1 MRPITDFILQRFPL
15 FIGFY
20 FLAHL
25 FLRLASN
32 NTLTIDE
39 SEQMLVSQ
47 YFSLGYNAQPP
58 LYTWIQILFF
68 RIFGQSILAI
78 ALLKN
83 LFLYLLYIF
92 TWLSAREISRDRLVA
107 TLSALSLILLFQIAW
122 VAQIDQIH
130 SAAVTTTGAA
140 ALYFFLR
147 LVNHGRAVDYLI
159 FGLVA
164 GCGLL
169 FKYNFLLLLLAM
181 GLTCLSM
188 AELRPRILT
197 RKVFLALGPIILII
211 LPHTL
216 WFIQHTGLATGETIQ
231 RMNMDDIGHPVQD
244 RLRGMADLLKASL
257 AFVSPFWLVFLL
269 LFRKGLGPSRY
280 PRSKILGSILIWTV
294 VLLVLI
300 IMASGISNIKE
311 RWLQPYLFFFPLWC
325 LLHVH
330 KSELRTRAT
339 KLAATAAVFMSL
351 VLLVIPLRL
360 VTIDLTGKPH
370 RENYPFKQLAERIQT
385 RGIKPQLI
393 VAQDMFIAGN
403 LRLFFPQTLV
413 RTPAI
418 PGAPLPETETILLV
432 WHNHKPPL
440 ARKIL
445 DLENYQCTEYE
456 ESIPFKFSRKLFYR
470 PHYLVC
476 RNLNLN

>member
-15 FIGFY
+15 FIGLY

-25 FLRLASN
+25 FLRLLSN

-83 LFLYLLYIF
+83 LFLYLLYLF

-107 TLSALSLILLFQIAW
+107 ALSALSLILLFQIAW

-130 SAAVTTTGAA
+130 SAAVTTTAAA

-147 LVNHGRAVDYLI
+147 LVNHGRAMDYLL
-159 FGLVA
+159 FGMVS

-181 GLTCLSM
+181 GLTCLFH

-197 RKVFLALGPIILII
+197 RKVFLALGPIVLIT

-244 RLRGMADLLKASL
+244 RLRGMADLLKASI
-257 AFVSPFWLVFLL
+257 AFISPFWLIFLL
-269 LFRKGLGPSRY
+269 LFRRGLGPTRY
-280 PRSKILGSILIWTV
+280 PQSKILGSILIWIV

-330 KSELRTRAT
+330 ESALRTGAA
-339 KLAATAAVFMSL
+339 KLAATAALFMSL
-351 VLLVIPLRL
+351 VLLIIPLRL

-370 RENYPFKQLAERIQT
+370 RENYPFRQLAQRIQS

-393 VAQDMFIAGN
+393 VAENMFIGGN
-403 LRLFFPQTLV
+403 LRLFSPQAKV
-413 RTPAI
+413 RTPA
-418 PGAPLPETETILLV
+418 LPMGPPPKAETILLV
-432 WHNHKPPL
+432 WHNHKPTL
-440 ARKIL
+440 APEVL
-445 DLENYQCTEYE
+445 DPESYQCVEYK
-456 ESIPFKFSRKLFYR
+456 ESIPFKFSRKLLYR

-476 RNLNLN
+476 RDLK